1 VVKGTSKKACDV
13 DSLARLHEAF
23 ATALATN
30 DGTFAERETRAL
42 EVSNELVRR
51 WLQDELQRMATTF
64 TERVAVNGATYRLHA
79 TGTKRYHTLVGAIDV
94 ERASYRAVGCH
105 NGSTVIPLD
114 LAAGIVENATP
125 ALAFS
130 VTRAFAERPL
140 RHYEDEM
147 QAAHRDVPSRS
158 TLERIGKRVG
168 RRIREAL
175 PIIEPMARTIE
186 RSARTLARYRSGSI
200 ARRSRKQSASTAR
213 FGTERMF
220 AVRLRRSRSTI
231 EWRTWRRWR
240 STTSAAKR

>member
-1 VVKGTSKKACDV
+1 
-13 DSLARLHEAF
+13 
-23 ATALATN
+23 
-30 DGTFAERETRAL
+30 
-42 EVSNELVRR
+42 
-51 WLQDELQRMATTF
+51 MATTF
-64 TERVAVNGATYRLHA
+64 TERVAVNGATYRFHA

-175 PIIEPMARTIE
+175 PIIEPLARTIE
-186 RSARTLARYRSGSI
+186 TISPNARSISIGLDRTTVPMAERVDRPPRDQAYVRWVWIAARADRT
-200 ARRSRKQSASTAR
+200 RRR
-213 FGTERMF
+213 
-220 AVRLRRSRSTI
+220 AVPEL
-231 EWRTWRRWR
+231 
-240 STTSAAKR
+240 